1 MDVKIESEKGISV
14 LLGVVCFD
22 GDCLIVEERSKMFDA
37 AFPLTAFLS
46 LTHSLTHSLLPC
58 FTLIIFDLRSR

>member
-1 MDVKIESEKGISV
+1 MKRRGFAYVDVKIESEKGISV

-37 AFPLTAFLS
+37 AFLS
-46 LTHSLTHSLLPC
+46 LTHNSQVAPSLS
-58 FTLIIFDLRSR
+58 SQ